1 MAFLVDIHL
10 NRGPRQH
17 LSSAAFFERSSD
29 MFCVECGSEG
39 PVYEGLCAKCFLKRH
54 PVVVPVALL
63 DLPRCTSCG
72 SFRLRSGWSKVDR
85 DLAIPQLLREAM
97 PPLAPYERVGFTH
110 VAREEDA
117 NNLAVTVKAVGRFQ
131 GLAAVQDFHLRIR
144 IKPSLCESCQ
154 KQRGRYFE
162 GTLQVRGD
170 HRELAPREI
179 RDVRTFVVARVDRS
193 EDSEAFISRVEEVDG
208 GLDFYVSQN
217 ALAKRLAREVADS
230 FGGSVSSS
238 PKLFGQREGREVFRV
253 TALVRLGAFHKGD
266 VVRHKGAI
274 AEVTSV
280 RPFVVLRDLATGE
293 SRRFKPK
300 DVRGAR
306 RIEAD
311 RFEARFERL
320 ESGDVVA
327 VHPESAEERPLH
339 AASKKDA
346 TGGVVVWTADGAYL
360 SSLPANVSKD

>member
-1 MAFLVDIHL
+1 
-10 NRGPRQH
+10 
-17 LSSAAFFERSSD
+17 
-29 MFCVECGSEG
+29 MFCVECGAEG
-39 PVYEGLCAKCFLKRH
+39 PVYEGLCAKCFPKRH
-54 PVVVPVALL
+54 PVVAPVALL

-72 SFRLRSGWSKVDR
+72 SYRLRSGWSKVDR

-117 NNLAVTVKAVGRFQ
+117 NNLAVTVKAMGRFQ

-162 GTLQVRGD
+162 GTLQVRGEN
-170 HRELAPREI
+170 RELAPREI

-193 EDSEAFISRVEEVDG
+193 EDTEAFVSRIEEVDG

-217 ALAKRLAREVADS
+217 ALAKRLAREVAEA

-253 TALVRLGAFHKGD
+253 TALVRLGAFQKGD

-274 AEVTSV
+274 SEVTSV
-280 RPFVVLRDLATGE
+280 RP
-293 SRRFKPK
+293 
-300 DVRGAR
+300 
-306 RIEAD
+306 
-311 RFEARFERL
+311 
-320 ESGDVVA
+320 
-327 VHPESAEERPLH
+327 
-339 AASKKDA
+339 
-346 TGGVVVWTADGAYL
+346 
-360 SSLPANVSKD
+360 